1 MDKTEPTTAESRG
14 APQIY
19 TNEFKQEAVARMK
32 TCSSVSALA
41 LELGVRRNLLYKWSK
56 LLEAGELGGTFKS
69 PGRPP
74 LEAESEVER
83 LRRENTRLEL
93 ENNILKKARAYF
105 MGHKP

>member
-1 MDKTEPTTAESRG
+1 MDKTEPTTAKRRG

-32 TCSSVSALA
+32 TCANVSALA
-41 LELGVRRNLLYKWSK
+41 LELGVRRNLLYKWLK
-56 LLEAGELGGTFKS
+56 LLEAGKLGDTFKS

-105 MGHKP
+105 TGRKP